1 MKKQRLIKC
10 GEPGCDWEGKGLN
23 LHRRIK
29 HQRFYNTSNGS
40 NGTRSAAMSVDPLD
54 NIKEWPVARLVTEIA
69 TTRLRIEQLTAELHV
84 RFTP

>member
-1 MKKQRLIKC
+1 MKNLRRSNRLIKC

-23 LHRRIK
+23 LHRRFK
-29 HQRFYNTSNGS
+29 HNGS
-40 NGTRSAAMSVDPLD
+40 NGTRSAAMSVDPLGE
-54 NIKEWPVARLVTEIA
+54 IKEWPVARLVTEIE